1 LSVAEYLSVFISIIV
16 GLAVADLLI
25 SLHRL
30 IRMGSRVKWYWL
42 VLAIA
47 FYMLLVIVAFWW
59 SNFWWFGHVKSL
71 TMAEFLPMLMV
82 AIAIFLLAAAV
93 LPDEVPTGELD
104 LKAWYLENASQIWIL
119 AAIAL
124 GLTIINAGAYVS
136 AILKDAGSFSWPYF
150 GKRFLLSQ
158 WDNLISLA
166 AYIWLIFTKRLRV
179 HEACVVL
186 GLIDMAYTT
195 ATFSIG

>member
-1 LSVAEYLSVFISIIV
+1 LSVGEYLSVFVSIIV

-30 IRMGSRVKWYWL
+30 IRMGSRVTWYWL
-42 VLAIA
+42 VPALA

-59 SNFWWFGHVKSL
+59 GTFWWLGLVKSL
-71 TMAEFLPMLMV
+71 KMAEFLPTLIV

-93 LPDEVPTGELD
+93 LPDEIPEGELD
-104 LKAWYLENASQIWIL
+104 LKAWYVENSRQIWIL
-119 AAIAL
+119 AAIGMAVTVMDA
-124 GLTIINAGAYVS
+124 GLILSTM
-136 AILKDAGSFSWPYF
+136 LKDSGSFSWSHLEQ
-150 GKRFLLSQ
+150 RFLVSQ

-166 AYIWLIFTKRLRV
+166 AYVWLIFTKRLRL
-179 HEACVVL
+179 HEACVII
-186 GLIDMAYTT
+186 GLIDMAYTA